1 MSLGQI
7 GTRTGKQSKKE
18 EQQGLIA
25 TDEGNLDQL
34 EIRRGFSE
42 PFLVKGS
49 RQLPVQEG
57 G

>member
-1 MSLGQI
+1 MSPGQS
-7 GTRTGKQSKKE
+7 GTRTEKQSKKE
-18 EQQGLIA
+18 EQQGLIT

-34 EIRRGFSE
+34 EIRTGFSE

-49 RQLPVQEG
+49 HQLPVQEG